1 MCININVLMLPASTG
16 GMMRADLIQAA
27 LLVCGITTLIQ
38 VRHTTAAA
46 PVRAAF
52 VVAAPTAQCNS

>member
-1 MCININVLMLPASTG
+1 MSTNVLMLHASTG

-38 VRHTTAAA
+38 VGHTTASA
-46 PVRAAF
+46 PVRAAV